1 MHSIFVLR
9 LFNDCIAIAFVYVAI
24 CYFCF
29 RRWRTGCLFFSL
41 AVSIKMNI
49 LLYAP
54 GLLLLL
60 LEDNSLFE
68 TFICLS
74 ICASVQL
81 ALAYPFLSTFPV
93 E

>member
-29 RRWRTGCLFFSL
+29 RRWKTGCLFYSL

-60 LEDNSLFE
+60 LEDNSLAD

-74 ICASVQL
+74 ICALVQIV
-81 ALAYPFLSTFPV
+81 LAYPFLSTFPV